1 MKNTIL
7 VPITIASLVASWY
20 IWQAAPE
27 YIRQGGP
34 LLVLGLTLL
43 FLALTFAIE
52 RFIVLWRAGGRGNVS
67 SFIAAVKGAVHSGD
81 IAAAIASCKQQGGS
95 LANVIGAGLE
105 SYRRRRAA
113 PDADNDD
120 ALDET
125 RRALQEA
132 TALESP
138 NLEQNLTALS
148 TIASIATLIGLL
160 GTTIGMI
167 RSFHAMSRA
176 GAPDATQLA
185 LGISEALVNTAL
197 GLTTAIIA
205 TVLYNHFTTRVD
217 AFNNRVE
224 ETGYEVLKLLEYREE
239 SGA

>member
-1 MKNTIL
+1 MKSYVLI
-7 VPITIASLVASWY
+7 PITIISVIVSWY
-20 IWQAAPE
+20 IWQHSPE
-27 YIRQGGP
+27 YIKQGGP
-34 LLVLGLTLL
+34 LLVVGLTLL
-43 FLALTFAIE
+43 LLTLTFALE
-52 RFIVLWRAGGRGNVS
+52 RFIVLWRAGGRGGVAGFVKS
-67 SFIAAVKGAVHSGD
+67 LKSAVHGGDIDAAV
-81 IAAAIASCKQQGGS
+81 AACKKQGGS

-105 SYRRRRAA
+105 SYGRRAGGGSSRK
-113 PDADNDD
+113 DVM
-120 ALDET
+120 DET

-132 TALESP
+132 NALESP

-148 TIASIATLIGLL
+148 TIASTATMLGLL

-205 TVLYNHFTTRVD
+205 TFLYNYFTTKVD
-217 AFNNRVE
+217 SFNNRVE
-224 ETGYEVLKLLEYREE
+224 ETSYEVLKLLELKEE
-239 SGA
+239 A

>member
-1 MKNTIL
+1 MKNYVLI
-7 VPITIASLVASWY
+7 PIVIVSLVVSY
-20 IWQAAPE
+20 FIWQNMPE
-27 YIRQGGP
+27 YIKQGGP

-43 FLALTFAIE
+43 FLALTFAVE
-52 RFIVLWRAGGRGNVS
+52 RFIVLWRAGGRGSVPGFVRNLKQSVQAGDLG
-67 SFIAAVKGAVHSGD
+67 AAVEA
-81 IAAAIASCKQQGGS
+81 CKQQGGS

-105 SYRRRRAA
+105 GYRRQRGRS
-113 PDADNDD
+113 ADQKA

-132 TALESP
+132 NALESP

-148 TIASIATLIGLL
+148 TIASIATLLGLL

-205 TVLYNHFTTRVD
+205 TVLYNYFTTRVD
-217 AFNNRVE
+217 TFNTRVE
-224 ETGYEVLKLLEYREE
+224 ETSYEVLKLLETRTE
-239 SGA
+239 A